1 LASLTVKF
9 NGIWKLYLGTDRVML
24 EVNDID
30 AALAEIDKKYA
41 VKLEEKFKERGVKLQ
56 KSILDYS
63 YIVLNGKNTKT
74 LEERTLRDGDV
85 LDLFIAVPGG

>member
-1 LASLTVKF
+1 MASITVNF
-9 NGIWKLYLGTDRVML
+9 NGIWRLYLGTRSAPMVAA
-24 EVNDID
+24 DID
-30 AALAEIDKKYA
+30 AALSQIDKQYS
-41 VKLEEKFKERGVKLQ
+41 VKLEERFKERGVKLH

-74 LEERTLRDGDV
+74 LKERSLRDGDV

>member
-1 LASLTVKF
+1 MASLTIKF
-9 NGIWKLYLGTDRVML
+9 NGIWKLYLGTDKV
-24 EVNDID
+24 VIDVDDID
-30 AALAEIDKKYA
+30 TALARIEKEYA

-56 KSILDYS
+56 KSIIDYS

-74 LEERTLRDGDV
+74 LKERSVHDGDV

>member
-1 LASLTVKF
+1 MASITVKF
-9 NGIWKLYLGTDRVML
+9 NGIWRLYLGTAQAQMDAA
-24 EVNDID
+24 DID
-30 AALAEIDKKYA
+30 TALSLIDKEYSI
-41 VKLEEKFKERGVKLQ
+41 KLEEKFKERGVKLQ

-74 LEERTLRDGDV
+74 LKERALRDGDI